1 MTLITKE
8 ERRKASKKKYKD
20 KNKPIMEQQRR
31 DNYARYIFMSL
42 RTRARRLNIEFNLE
56 ESDIVIPDVCPVLGI
71 PLTQLVG
78 HGRQD
83 YNPSV
88 DRIIPQKGYT
98 KGNIEIMSD
107 KANRMKNNAS
117 PEELLTFSKEM
128 LKRYAS

>member
-1 MTLITKE
+1 MILTPKE

-56 ESDIVIPDVCPVLGI
+56 ESDVVIPDVCPILGV